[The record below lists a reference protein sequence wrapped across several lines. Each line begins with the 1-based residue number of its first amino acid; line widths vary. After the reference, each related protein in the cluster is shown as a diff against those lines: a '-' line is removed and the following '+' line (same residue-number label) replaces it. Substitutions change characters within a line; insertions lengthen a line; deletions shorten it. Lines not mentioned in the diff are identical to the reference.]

1 MEKRMRKEKR
11 EKYEKIW
18 HGGGMK
24 KGQRT
29 WNMRTWV
36 QSLGLISLYVMYV
49 FTHLF
54 ICGT

>member
-1 MEKRMRKEKR
+1 MRKEKR